1 MKSVLSSKKRMI
13 LLISLAV
20 VLVAAITVT
29 AVVLITRE
37 DGILPPDYPPQS
49 SDPNQIPIPD
59 DEGGKLE
66 SPTGGGAVNITY
78 SQDITVSLSGKRATF
93 YYANP
98 SRSNQNVAIAVLVG
112 DTVVARSALITPGNM
127 VTELALE
134 DGVEKKL
141 SVGGYDAE
149 LIVYCY
155 HPETGEKAMVDTKAV
170 ITVNVIA

>member
-1 MKSVLSSKKRMI
+1 MKTLLSKKRMI

-20 VLVAAITVT
+20 VLVAAIAVT
-29 AVVLITRE
+29 TVVLIISKDE
-37 DGILPPDYPPQS
+37 ILPPDYPPQS

-78 SQDITVSLSGKRATF
+78 SRDVTVSLSRKNATF

-98 SRSNQNVAIAVLVG
+98 SKSNQNVAIAIVVG
-112 DTVVARSALITPGNM
+112 DVVISKSALITPGNM
-127 VTELALE
+127 VTALSLE
-134 DGVEKKL
+134 EGVEKKL
-141 SVGGYDAE
+141 GIGGYDAE

-155 HPETGEKAMVDTKAV
+155 HPETGEKAMVDTKAE
-170 ITVNVIA
+170 ITVNVVE

>member
-1 MKSVLSSKKRMI
+1 MI

-20 VLVAAITVT
+20 VLIAAVTITL
-29 AVVLITRE
+29 VVLLTGE
-37 DGILPPDYPPQS
+37 DQILPPDYPPQN

-66 SPTGGGAVNITY
+66 SPTGGGAVNVTY
-78 SQDITVSLSGKRATF
+78 SQTVTVTRSDRKATL

-98 SRSNQNVAIAVLVG
+98 SRSNQNVAIAIVIG
-112 DTVVARSALITPGNM
+112 DVVVVRSALITPGNM
-127 VTELALE
+127 ITELTLE
-134 DGVEKKL
+134 DNVANTL

-155 HPETGEKAMVDTKAV
+155 HPETGEKAMVDTKAM
-170 ITVNVIA
+170 ITVQVID